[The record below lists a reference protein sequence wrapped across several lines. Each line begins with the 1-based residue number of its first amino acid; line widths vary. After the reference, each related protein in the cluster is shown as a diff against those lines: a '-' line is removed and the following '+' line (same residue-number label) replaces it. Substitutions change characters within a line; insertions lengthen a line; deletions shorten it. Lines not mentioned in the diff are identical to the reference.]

1 MIELINSL
9 IGGLCVAI
17 PSVIASVLNSRN
29 NREVIVWRIQKLEDK
44 VEKHNT
50 FDSRLI
56 KIEKDIEHLKE
67 GNYENNK

>member
-9 IGGLCVAI
+9 VGGLCVAI
-17 PSVIASVLNSRN
+17 PSVIASVLNSRS
-29 NREVIVWRIQKLEDK
+29 NREVILWRIQKLEEK

-56 KIEKDIEHLKE
+56 KIEKDIEHLKR